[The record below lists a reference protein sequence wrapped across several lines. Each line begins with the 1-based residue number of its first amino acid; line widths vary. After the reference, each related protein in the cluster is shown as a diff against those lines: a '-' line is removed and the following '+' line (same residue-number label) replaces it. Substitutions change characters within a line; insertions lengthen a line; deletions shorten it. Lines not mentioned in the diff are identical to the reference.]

1 MHVAGTT
8 RTPAVIAFGPTD
20 PAVAAPRAARVRAVW
35 DPAPGAPCHD
45 EVTGALR
52 PCTAPACCIGRVDV
66 ARMRAAVDAA
76 LARAGGDRGDGGGDR
91 ETAGEVLHRS
101 PVV

>member
-20 PAVAAPRAARVRAVW
+20 PAVAAPRGARVRAVW

-45 EVTGALR
+45 EATGAVR
-52 PCTAPACCIGRVDV
+52 PCTGAACCIARVDV

-76 LARAGGDRGDGGGDR
+76 LAGGDASGRGDR
-91 ETAGEVLHRS
+91 AAAAEVLHPS
-101 PVV
+101 PVA